1 MYKLVAG
8 PTIEPVTLTEIKNHL
23 RLISSSPS
31 SERTPVV
38 TIQPGSYPIGEV
50 TGEWIDVSGFNSYV
64 EVQSIHNEA
73 GATLD
78 LIIQESNNP
87 ADVTETQDYYTFAQ
101 ITTENDGKFYIKDYD
116 GGKSYIRVIGT
127 VAEAAA
133 SFGVN
138 VIKDSPVCSEDDWLD
153 ETRKMVREEAE
164 TYQGKAFLTQT
175 WQLTLDDWPKDKHGH
190 YKNFIELEKAPVQS
204 VTSVKYYDTEGTEC
218 TLSNTKYYLDLD
230 RFYPRIVLNY
240 GESWPSVTLRKSGG
254 IVIEFVAG
262 YQTVD
267 DFKAENKS
275 THRWMLTVIKK
286 LYDDRSLTMDDISYK
301 ALDWGRRRGYF

>member
-1 MYKLVAG
+1 MYKLITG
-8 PTIEPVTLTEIKNHL
+8 PTIEPVSLTEIKSHI
-23 RLISSSPS
+23 RLISSPFQD
-31 SERTPVV
+31 RTPAPCVV
-38 TIQPGSYPIGEV
+38 PGSYPTGEV

-64 EVQSIHNEA
+64 EVQSIKNEET
-73 GATLD
+73 ATLD

-87 ADVTETQDYYTFAQ
+87 SDETEINEYYTFAQ

-116 GGKSYIRVIGT
+116 GGKSYIRVIGM
-127 VAEAAA
+127 VDKAAV

-138 VIKDSPVCSEDDWLD
+138 VIKDSPVCAEDAWLT
-153 ETRKMVREEAE
+153 ETREMVREEAE
-164 TYQGKAFLTQT
+164 IYQGRAFLTQT
-175 WQLTLDDWPKDKHGH
+175 WRLIFDGWPMDKNGC
-190 YKNFIELEKAPVQS
+190 YKNFIELEKSPVQS
-204 VTSVKYYDTEGTEC
+204 VTSVKYYDTEGTEY

-240 GESWPSVTLRKSGG
+240 GESWPGITLRESGG

-262 YQTVD
+262 YETVD
-267 DFKAENKS
+267 DFKTENKS
-275 THRWMLTVIKK
+275 VHRWMLTVIKK

>member
-1 MYKLVAG
+1 MYKLITG
-8 PTIEPVTLTEIKNHL
+8 PTIEPVSLTEIKSHI
-23 RLISSSPS
+23 RLISSPS
-31 SERTPVV
+31 QDRTPVPCV
-38 TIQPGSYPIGEV
+38 VPGSYSVGEV
-50 TGEWIDVSGFNSYV
+50 TGEWIDVSGFNSYI
-64 EVQSIHNEA
+64 EVQSIKNEET
-73 GATLD
+73 ATLD
-78 LIIQESNNP
+78 LVIQESNNP
-87 ADVTETQDYYTFAQ
+87 SDATETQDYYTFAQ

-116 GGKSYIRVIGT
+116 GGKSHIRVVGT

-153 ETRKMVREEAE
+153 ETREMVREEAE
-164 TYQGKAFLTQT
+164 TYQGRAFLTQT
-175 WQLTLDDWPKDKHGH
+175 WQLIFDGWPRDEYGH

-204 VTSVKYYDTEGTEC
+204 VVSVKYCDTAGTEH
-218 TLSNTKYYLDLD
+218 TLDSSKYYLDLD

-240 GESWPSVTLRKSGG
+240 GESWPSVTLRESGG

-262 YQTVD
+262 YETAD
-267 DFKAENKS
+267 AFKAENKS

-286 LYDDRSLTMDDISYK
+286 LYDDRSLTMDDISYR